1 MFRRSLLF
9 LLPGALIGVLAASPL
24 ASAQTPAPGAGDAR
38 QSRAQ
43 EFIAR
48 FEAANTTHDG
58 HLTFAQAQAAQLS
71 MIAKNFS
78 AIDKDGKGY
87 VTLSDIQAWRHA
99 RAEQRHAQQSA
110 APG

>member
-1 MFRRSLLF
+1 MFRRFLLF
-9 LLPGALIGVLAASPL
+9 QLPVGLIGAFAVSPL
-24 ASAQTPAPGAGDAR
+24 ASAQTPAPGAEGGQ

-43 EFIAR
+43 AFIAR

-58 HLTFAQAQAAQLS
+58 HLTLEQAQAGHLP

-99 RAEQRHAQQSA
+99 RAEQRRATQGA
-110 APG
+110 TPG